1 MNEFKTLFQKSLLEI
16 IKAFSK
22 IVSPLKEC
30 PPLKIVQLLAGPLD
44 DVTAAVQVKRIEMQ
58 SAICELVFYLK
69 IKFIDVKKPW
79 NLPNMLE
86 SEKFS
91 SKIVLDEEQI

>member
-1 MNEFKTLFQKSLLEI
+1 MNKFKILFQKSLLEI

-58 SAICELVFYLK
+58 SAICELVFLPK
-69 IKFIDVKKPW
+69 NQVFDVKKP
-79 NLPNMLE
+79 
-86 SEKFS
+86 
-91 SKIVLDEEQI
+91 